1 MIYKDE
7 TLHELEIVLDIVCQL
22 AERELTVF
30 LPTNQKEQ
38 IPYIKKEIIKTL
50 DKIPDYVDPAVIAIQ
65 HDNWLFN
72 DYEE

>member
-1 MIYKDE
+1 MNND
-7 TLHELEIVLDIVCQL
+7 TLNKLEVVLDVLCEL
-22 AERELTVF
+22 ADRQITVF

>member
-1 MIYKDE
+1 MN
-7 TLHELEIVLDIVCQL
+7 TNQQQLEHVLDLLCQL
-22 AERELTVF
+22 ADRQITIF
-30 LPTNQKEQ
+30 LPTDEKEQ

-50 DKIPDYVDPAVIAIQ
+50 DKIPDYVDPDVIAIQ

>member
-1 MIYKDE
+1 MN
-7 TLHELEIVLDIVCQL
+7 TNQQQLEHVLDLLCQL
-22 AERELTVF
+22 ADRQITIF
-30 LPTNQKEQ
+30 LPTDKKEQ

-50 DKIPDYVDPAVIAIQ
+50 DKIPDYVDPDVIAIQ

>member
-1 MIYKDE
+1 MN
-7 TLHELEIVLDIVCQL
+7 TNQQQLEHVLDLLCQL
-22 AERELTVF
+22 ADRQITIF
-30 LPTNQKEQ
+30 LPTDEKEQ

-50 DKIPDYVDPAVIAIQ
+50 DKIPDYVDPSVIAIQ